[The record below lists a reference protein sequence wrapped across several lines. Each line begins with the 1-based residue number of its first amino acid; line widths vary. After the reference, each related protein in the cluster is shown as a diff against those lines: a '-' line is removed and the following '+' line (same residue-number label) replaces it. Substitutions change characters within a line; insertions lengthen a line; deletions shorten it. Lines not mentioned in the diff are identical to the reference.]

1 MDKLFWGFFLL
12 FLNFNLNFNGAVLE
26 LLPDWLGFV
35 LLLLACRELLAES
48 ELFQKPQPLCI
59 ALAIYDGIWW
69 LLDLMGITANLGV
82 VSWILGLAATCLNLY
97 VTMLIVDA
105 ITNTEMR
112 RNYDLSAAYLRKVWK
127 VVAVSTVAANVL
139 MVVPVVAVVC
149 ILVAAV
155 AGIVF
160 LVAVHRTRKAYRN
173 MRYEF
178 SKPL

>member
-26 LLPDWLGFV
+26 LLPDWLGYV

-48 ELFQKPQPLCI
+48 ELFQKPQPFCI
-59 ALAIYDGIWW
+59 GLAIYDGFWW
-69 LLDLMGITANLGV
+69 LLDLLGITANQGIL
-82 VSWILGLAATCLNLY
+82 SWILGLVSSCLSLY
-97 VTMLIVDA
+97 VSMLIIDA
-105 ITNTEMR
+105 ITNMEMR
-112 RNYDLSAAYLRKVWK
+112 RNYDLSSAYLRKVWK

-139 MVVPVVAVVC
+139 VIVPVVAVVC

-160 LVAVHRTRKAYRN
+160 LVAVHRTRKAYHK

-178 SKPL
+178 SKPF